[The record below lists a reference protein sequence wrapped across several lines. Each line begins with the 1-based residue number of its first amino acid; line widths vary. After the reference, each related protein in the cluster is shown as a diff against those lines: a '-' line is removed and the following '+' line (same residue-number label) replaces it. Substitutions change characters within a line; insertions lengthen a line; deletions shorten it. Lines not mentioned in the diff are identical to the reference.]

1 MIGAVPA
8 TAQTL
13 ASPLDDTSAADIVVT
28 AERTRS
34 GIVAS
39 GHQVTTIDRQQI
51 ELARTASD
59 TLSTILAKTVP
70 GLADSS
76 RTITDFGQTL
86 RGRSALILVDGVPY
100 NTNRDSARNLISLD
114 PSTITQVEV
123 LRGSSAIYGSG
134 ATGGIIA
141 INTRPAGG
149 PLRFETIL
157 AGTGSLSN
165 QSTDSLGGR
174 VQQFVSGSA
183 GALDFIVNGG
193 YQRIGAGFD
202 GNGDRRAP
210 EPSQGDLFDSN
221 VWNIGGKAGLSLGDA
236 YLQLSASH
244 YRANQNTDFVSDPA
258 VDRLLA
264 GTASARP
271 LRGIQLADQNQLHST
286 VVTANMAMRDVLG
299 SRLTALGY
307 YRDFFSRYTPFDAR
321 GIANRG
327 RNVDQVTQ
335 NSQVFG
341 GRLTI
346 ETPLAERTSLIWGAD
361 INREKSD
368 MPLDVFDPV
377 AYDQSRGLVFNRTVT
392 LIYMPE
398 LITLTYGVFVQA
410 QHRFAD
416 WFAVEGGARY
426 DRADARFDDFVPLSQ
441 LRAARPATIPGGT
454 IAYGAWTFNGSA
466 TVTPVEG
473 QDIFHLLPRVP
484 TARYWAATAQR
495 QCRVQHR

>member
-86 RGRSALILVDGVPY
+86 RGGSALILVDGVPY

-165 QSTDSLGGR
+165 QSTDSLGDECSSSSR
-174 VQQFVSGSA
+174 
-183 GALDFIVNGG
+183 
-193 YQRIGAGFD
+193 
-202 GNGDRRAP
+202 DR
-210 EPSQGDLFDSN
+210 
-221 VWNIGGKAGLSLGDA
+221 
-236 YLQLSASH
+236 
-244 YRANQNTDFVSDPA
+244 
-258 VDRLLA
+258 
-264 GTASARP
+264 
-271 LRGIQLADQNQLHST
+271 
-286 VVTANMAMRDVLG
+286 
-299 SRLTALGY
+299 
-307 YRDFFSRYTPFDAR
+307 
-321 GIANRG
+321 
-327 RNVDQVTQ
+327 
-335 NSQVFG
+335 
-341 GRLTI
+341 
-346 ETPLAERTSLIWGAD
+346 
-361 INREKSD
+361 
-368 MPLDVFDPV
+368 PV
-377 AYDQSRGLVFNRTVT
+377 R
-392 LIYMPE
+392 
-398 LITLTYGVFVQA
+398 
-410 QHRFAD
+410 
-416 WFAVEGGARY
+416 
-426 DRADARFDDFVPLSQ
+426 
-441 LRAARPATIPGGT
+441 
-454 IAYGAWTFNGSA
+454 
-466 TVTPVEG
+466 
-473 QDIFHLLPRVP
+473 
-484 TARYWAATAQR
+484 
-495 QCRVQHR
+495 